1 MKGYWIALYTRIDN
15 MDNLQRYGEKVTP
28 VIKSYGGKP
37 LVRGGKYQTLEGK
50 NFTRTV
56 IREFPSCD
64 KAIEC
69 YESKEYQDGW
79 DFAKNTTERNLQ
91 IIEGFNTEQVH
102 YLLISTNTMW
112 QQNNKDQ
119 IFFLKY

>member
-15 MDNLQRYGEKVTP
+15 MDNLKKYGEKVTP

-37 LVRGGKYQTLEGK
+37 LVRGGKYKTLEGK

-56 IREFPSCD
+56 IWEFPSCD

-69 YESKEYQDGW
+69 YKSKEYQDGW
-79 DFAKNTTERNLQ
+79 DLAKNTTERNLQ
-91 IIEGFNTEQVH
+91 IIEGFNTE
-102 YLLISTNTMW
+102 
-112 QQNNKDQ
+112 
-119 IFFLKY
+119 